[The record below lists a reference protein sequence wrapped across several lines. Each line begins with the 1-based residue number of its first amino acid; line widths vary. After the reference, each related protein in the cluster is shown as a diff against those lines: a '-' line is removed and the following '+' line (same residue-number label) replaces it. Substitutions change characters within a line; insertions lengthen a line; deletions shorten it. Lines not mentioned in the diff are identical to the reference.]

1 LTRATPTTMRSV
13 LFVSS
18 LVPIVPAIR
27 STLSNRMLIPA
38 MIARTLSE
46 MSGQTMIAMPHA
58 AETRPVAA

>member
-1 LTRATPTTMRSV
+1 
-13 LFVSS
+13 
-18 LVPIVPAIR
+18 
-27 STLSNRMLIPA
+27 MLIPA